1 MVRMKYPSA
10 EYFAD
15 FGKLTFKYRDQI
27 DKFFK

>member
-1 MVRMKYPSA
+1 MAKGGFSGS
-10 EYFAD
+10 EIEE